1 MTTNIQEVLIFLPLS
16 NKKVGLRKEI
26 IKVLNFGSPHSTCG
40 LLKVLKILWKTVE
53 GYLLALQRTNYKR
66 DELHTFRLAVQN
78 FSEKS
83 PKFTFTSQLGLFL
96 GKWTD

>member
-1 MTTNIQEVLIFLPLS
+1 MKLL
-16 NKKVGLRKEI
+16 
-26 IKVLNFGSPHSTCG
+26 IKVLNFGSPHSIYG

-53 GYLLALQRTNYKR
+53 VYLLALQRTNYI
-66 DELHTFRLAVQN
+66 RLAVQN

-96 GKWTD
+96 GKWAD